1 MEFLFAVWEFLKVV
15 LLNTFVQLFAIF
27 GIFFIFGLLLYLL
40 ARFTRVTFVKSIG
53 YKFDVFITGWLGTPV
68 HELGHA
74 LFCLP
79 FGHQVTE
86 IKLYTP
92 SSEDGT
98 LGYVNHSYNPKNIW
112 HRIGNFF
119 IGMGP
124 ILFGSFVLF
133 LLIRYLLP
141 DNSGLLHLIKSQS
154 SDLTS
159 WKGFFDLFVQ
169 LFQVGIHFPGLLF
182 SAQNLHSWQFWVFLY
197 VSLSVASHMELSP
210 PDLKG
215 VWAGLL
221 AIVILLFVINSISHF
236 FGVNV
241 SGYMMSVAGFTNMIV
256 GIFIFA
262 TALSL
267 LFFVSSW
274 FLLNIY
280 SLIVHKKAFHPFG

>member
-1 MEFLFAVWEFLKVV
+1 MEILSTVWIFLKAV
-15 LLNTFVQLFAIF
+15 LTSTFIQLIAIF
-27 GIFFIFGLLLYLL
+27 GIFFIFGLILYLL
-40 ARFTRVTFVKSIG
+40 ARFTRVVFVKSIG
-53 YKFDVFITGWLGTPV
+53 YKFDIFFTGWLGTPV

-74 LFCLP
+74 LFCIP
-79 FGHQVTE
+79 FGHQVTD

-98 LGYVNHSYNPKNIW
+98 LGYVNHSYNSKNIW

-124 ILFGSFVLF
+124 ILFGSFVLY
-133 LLIRYLLP
+133 LLIRFLLP
-141 DNSGLLHLIKSQS
+141 DNQGLLQLIQSQA

-159 WKGFFDLFVQ
+159 WQGFINIFKQ
-169 LFQVGIHFPGLLF
+169 LYQVGIHFPAELF
-182 SAQNLHSWQFWVFLY
+182 SSENIHSWQFWVFLY

-215 VWAGLL
+215 VWVGLL
-221 AIVILLFVINSISHF
+221 AIVILLFVINSISQF

-241 SGYMMSVAGFTNMIV
+241 TNYMFSVARFTNLSV
-256 GIFIFA
+256 GVFMFA

-267 LFFVSSW
+267 LFFVGSW
-274 FLLNIY
+274 LVLNVFT
-280 SLIVHKKAFHPFG
+280 LIVHRKGFHPFA

>member
-1 MEFLFAVWEFLKVV
+1 MELLTTVWIFLKAV
-15 LLNTFVQLFAIF
+15 LLSTFVQLIAIF

-40 ARFTRVTFVKSIG
+40 ARFTRVTFVKSVG
-53 YKFDVFITGWLGTPV
+53 YKFDIFITGWLGTPV

-133 LLIRYLLP
+133 LLIKYLLP
-141 DNSGLLHLIKSQS
+141 DNHSLLQVINSQAA
-154 SDLTS
+154 DLTT
-159 WKGFFDLFVQ
+159 WQGFGNLFIQ
-169 LFQVGIHFPGLLF
+169 LYQVGIHFPGLLF
-182 SAQNLHSWQFWVFLY
+182 SSSNIHSWQFWVFLY

-215 VWAGLL
+215 VWVGLL
-221 AIVILLFVINSISHF
+221 SIVILLFVINCISHF

-241 SGYMMSVAGFTNMIV
+241 SGYMFSVARFTNLSV
-256 GIFIFA
+256 GIFTFA
-262 TALSL
+262 TALSV
-267 LFFVSSW
+267 LFFLGSW
-274 FLLNIY
+274 LLLNIY
-280 SLIVHKKAFHPFG
+280 TLIVHREAFHPFA